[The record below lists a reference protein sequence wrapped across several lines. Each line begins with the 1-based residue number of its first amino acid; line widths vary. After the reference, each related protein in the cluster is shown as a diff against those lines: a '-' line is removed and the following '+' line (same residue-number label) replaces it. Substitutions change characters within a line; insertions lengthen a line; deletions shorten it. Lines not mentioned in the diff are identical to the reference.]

1 MDYFFIIAG
10 VLGLQILL
18 IYSAKLYLSYYRK
31 THERICFNEN
41 EGRRVIADFNRFLN
55 RKETLFIVSTFH
67 DQTELSKILD
77 ASSDDENDLY
87 PVLNQELNIYLR
99 ILDLGVMCYHH
110 RLITRETYE
119 VAFAERI
126 KKISINKTLS
136 DHIYRNRKC
145 YEALEKGIRDVD

>member
-18 IYSAKLYLSYYRK
+18 IYSAKLYLSYYLK
-31 THERICFNEN
+31 THDRIRFNEN

-67 DQTELSKILD
+67 NQTELSKIID
-77 ASSDDENDLY
+77 VPNDENDLY
-87 PVLNQELNIYLR
+87 PVLNQELSMYLR

-110 RLITRETYE
+110 
-119 VAFAERI
+119 
-126 KKISINKTLS
+126 
-136 DHIYRNRKC
+136 
-145 YEALEKGIRDVD
+145 